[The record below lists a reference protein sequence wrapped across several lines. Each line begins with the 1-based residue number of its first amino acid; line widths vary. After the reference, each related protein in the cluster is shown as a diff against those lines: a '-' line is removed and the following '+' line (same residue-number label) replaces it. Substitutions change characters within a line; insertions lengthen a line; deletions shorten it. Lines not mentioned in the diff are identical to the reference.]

1 MKAFREPLWWL
12 IALFIGLLAGLPYS
26 APLFSRLFPELPRPV
41 YQQESFWAL
50 TLDHGWL
57 VVASSLAATA
67 IGLGAGVAVTRPAGS
82 AFRPLVETIAAI
94 GQTFPPVAVLA
105 MAVPV
110 LGFGWLPALI
120 ALALYGI
127 LPVLQGTLAGL
138 GSIPPGVSGVAEGMG
153 MTGWQRLYKVEL
165 PLAAPVILA
174 GIRTS
179 VIVNIGT
186 ATIASTVGAS
196 TLGTPI
202 IIGLSGFNTAYIV
215 QGALL
220 VALAALFMLIRTL
233 RPLKLLTRKT
243 RQLAGVDFAAPDAL
257 DRLEPLLSQGLP
269 LERRDQ
275 LGPTPIW
282 AGPLPPTSAT

>member
-1 MKAFREPLWWL
+1 MVAYRAVYRLAGRA
-12 IALFIGLLAGLPYS
+12 ALQRAAVQSAVPGTAAAGLPAGELLGAHS
-26 APLFSRLFPELPRPV
+26 RSRLAGGGVQPR
-41 YQQESFWAL
+41 
-50 TLDHGWL
+50 GN
-57 VVASSLAATA
+57 
-67 IGLGAGVAVTRPAGS
+67 GNRAGGRGGGHPARPGS

-220 VALAALFMLIRTL
+220 VALAAIIVDRAFER
-233 RPLKLLTRKT
+233 LTRWIS
-243 RQLAGVDFAAPDAL
+243 RHRHAQ
-257 DRLEPLLSQGLP
+257 
-269 LERRDQ
+269 
-275 LGPTPIW
+275 
-282 AGPLPPTSAT
+282 

>member
-1 MKAFREPLWWL
+1 MKALREPLWWL
-12 IALFIGLLAGLPYS
+12 IALFIGLLVGLPYS

-57 VVASSLAATA
+57 VVASSLAATVV
-67 IGLGAGVAVTRPAGS
+67 GLGAGVAVTRPAGS

-138 GSIPPGVSGVAEGMG
+138 GSIPSEVSGVAEGMG
-153 MTGWQRLYKVEL
+153 MSGWQRLYKVEL

-215 QGALL
+215 QG
-220 VALAALFMLIRTL
+220 RCWW
-233 RPLKLLTRKT
+233 RWR
-243 RQLAGVDFAAPDAL
+243 
-257 DRLEPLLSQGLP
+257 RLSSTARLSV
-269 LERRDQ
+269 
-275 LGPTPIW
+275 
-282 AGPLPPTSAT
+282 

>member
-1 MKAFREPLWWL
+1 MKALREPLWWL

-67 IGLGAGVAVTRPAGS
+67 IGLGAGVAVHPARRRP
-82 AFRPLVETIAAI
+82 AFRPLVDDHRRYRADLSAGGGAGDGGAGAGLWLAA
-94 GQTFPPVAVLA
+94 GADSPRAVWQYCRCCEGRW
-105 MAVPV
+105 P
-110 LGFGWLPALI
+110 
-120 ALALYGI
+120 
-127 LPVLQGTLAGL
+127 GL

-220 VALAALFMLIRTL
+220 VALAAIIVDRAFER
-233 RPLKLLTRKT
+233 LTRWIS
-243 RQLAGVDFAAPDAL
+243 RHRHAQ
-257 DRLEPLLSQGLP
+257 
-269 LERRDQ
+269 
-275 LGPTPIW
+275 
-282 AGPLPPTSAT
+282 

>member
-1 MKAFREPLWWL
+1 MKALREPLWWL

-67 IGLGAGVAVTRPAGS
+67 IGLGAG
-82 AFRPLVETIAAI
+82 
-94 GQTFPPVAVLA
+94 VAVLA

-220 VALAALFMLIRTL
+220 VALAAIIVDRAFER
-233 RPLKLLTRKT
+233 LTRWIS
-243 RQLAGVDFAAPDAL
+243 RHRHAQ
-257 DRLEPLLSQGLP
+257 
-269 LERRDQ
+269 
-275 LGPTPIW
+275 
-282 AGPLPPTSAT
+282 

>member
-1 MKAFREPLWWL
+1 MTWLREPLLWL
-12 IALFIGLLAGLPYS
+12 VLLFVALLVAMPYS
-26 APLFSRLFPELPRPV
+26 APLFSALFPELPRPV
-41 YQQESFWAL
+41 YQQESFVSL
-50 TLDHGWL
+50 TLAHFWL
-57 VVASSLAATA
+57 VGISSLVA
-67 IGLGAGVAVTRPAGS
+67 IVLGAGAGIAVTRPAGRE
-82 AFRPLVETIAAI
+82 FRPLVETIAAV

-220 VALAALFMLIRTL
+220 VALAAIIVDRAFER
-233 RPLKLLTRKT
+233 LTRWIS
-243 RQLAGVDFAAPDAL
+243 RHRHAQ
-257 DRLEPLLSQGLP
+257 
-269 LERRDQ
+269 
-275 LGPTPIW
+275 
-282 AGPLPPTSAT
+282 

>member
-1 MKAFREPLWWL
+1 MKALREPLWWL

-127 LPVLQGTLAGL
+127 LPVLQGTLIFWQPSRL
-138 GSIPPGVSGVAEGMG
+138 VKKSLPGSREWVWKSVWPGSLSWAC
-153 MTGWQRLYKVEL
+153 T
-165 PLAAPVILA
+165 AA
-174 GIRTS
+174 
-179 VIVNIGT
+179 
-186 ATIASTVGAS
+186 
-196 TLGTPI
+196 
-202 IIGLSGFNTAYIV
+202 V
-215 QGALL
+215 Q
-220 VALAALFMLIRTL
+220 
-233 RPLKLLTRKT
+233 PK
-243 RQLAGVDFAAPDAL
+243 
-257 DRLEPLLSQGLP
+257 
-269 LERRDQ
+269 
-275 LGPTPIW
+275 PT
-282 AGPLPPTSAT
+282 